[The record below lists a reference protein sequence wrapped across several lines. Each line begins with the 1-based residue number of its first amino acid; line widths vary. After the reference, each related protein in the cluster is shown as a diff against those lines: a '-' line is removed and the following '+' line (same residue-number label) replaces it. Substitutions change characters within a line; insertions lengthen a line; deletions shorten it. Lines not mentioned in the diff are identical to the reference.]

1 MASRTAVNIGTFPA
15 CLEALTGTPGSYF
28 SIEDTARLMQ
38 GFVPERSFTKDR
50 RVIDMRI
57 DSVLMV
63 CATPD
68 RCYRQNTDFIEH
80 TGGHGNLA
88 GHGAGRVSQPPRHSR
103 QPHLMVKEVMPRL
116 NE

>member
-1 MASRTAVNIGTFPA
+1 
-15 CLEALTGTPGSYF
+15 
-28 SIEDTARLMQ
+28 MQ

-68 RCYRQNTDFIEH
+68 QCYRQITDIIEH
-80 TGGHGNLA
+80 TGGLGNLLVMAQA
-88 GHGAGRVSQPPRHSR
+88 GFLSHADTVDSLT
-103 QPHLMVKEVMPRL
+103 LMAKEIMPRL
-116 NE
+116 KEYKQPEAAQIAAA